1 MSGKKN
7 LVQETEVQSLVTTVL
22 GGREIF
28 LLLLDGPRVPDL
40 GALLVT
46 PDVPGLG
53 KPAYDNGGD
62 TDTDEDS
69 VTLVVVGEQNI
80 QG

>member
-1 MSGKKN
+1 MERYLTIPLDSP
-7 LVQETEVQSLVTTVL
+7 LVTTVL

-46 PDVPGLG
+46 PDVPAL
-53 KPAYDNGGD
+53 ASQHM
-62 TDTDEDS
+62 TMEA
-69 VTLVVVGEQNI
+69 TLI
-80 QG
+80 PMRTRLPLW